1 MKKLI
6 LLLLFIPLVFG
17 CSDDVKNN
25 LDKQNLNG
33 NVESLKQ
40 IKYGVIE
47 KFGEVYKDKSNI
59 LIGLNTSY
67 ISKFNRKGYETE
79 RKMYSDVNTFYLI
92 TKYEY
97 DNKNLRIERRDFSEY
112 EAVPVTEKSPL
123 MHRIVYKYDE
133 EGNLIQSEG
142 FNEEGAQYFYKYKY
156 FDNENKMEQMLYLI
170 NGKRIEGDI
179 YKYDDIGNVIEKSN
193 YKTEGLLET
202 KSSYKFNDDGNLIEE
217 LYENFE
223 NYIRYGD
230 VKRKIQ
236 KFKYEKFDSE
246 NNWLKQIVFEDG
258 KALEIS
264 ERTIKYYD

>member
-1 MKKLI
+1 MKKL
-6 LLLLFIPLVFG
+6 LLLLFIPLVFA

-25 LDKQNLNG
+25 LDNQNLNG

-47 KFGEVYKDKSNI
+47 KFGEVYKDESNI
-59 LIGLNTSY
+59 LTGFNISY

-79 RKMYSDVNTFYLI
+79 SKMYSDVNAFYLI
-92 TKYEY
+92 IKYEY

-112 EAVPVTEKSPL
+112 EDLPVTEKSPL
-123 MHRIVYKYDE
+123 VHRIVYKYDE
-133 EGNLIQSEG
+133 EGKLIQSEG
-142 FNEEGAQYFYKYKY
+142 FDEEGPQYFYKYKY

-170 NGKRIEGDI
+170 NGKRISGEI
-179 YKYDDIGNVIEKSN
+179 YKYDNDGKVLEKSN

-202 KSSYKFNDDGNLIEE
+202 KSSYKYNDNGNLIEE
-217 LYENFE
+217 LYEN
-223 NYIRYGD
+223 YIRHGD

-246 NNWLKQIVFEDG
+246 NNWLKQIIFEDG
-258 KALEIS
+258 KALEIT